1 MDYFSRCID
10 AAGIIRYSTGE
21 RHIAAF
27 AGIQKEG
34 PVDLLQLLT
43 LLVIAGICG
52 AIAQWIV
59 GFSPG
64 SMLVSIIVGVIGAY
78 LGTVIANLLHI
89 PDIVP
94 SFVIGTL
101 PFNILW
107 AVLGSILL
115 LLMLRALRDSGRT
128 RLFSRR

>member
-1 MDYFSRCID
+1 
-10 AAGIIRYSTGE
+10 
-21 RHIAAF
+21 
-27 AGIQKEG
+27 
-34 PVDLLQLLT
+34 VDLLQIST

-78 LGTVIANLLHI
+78 LGTVIARLLYI
-89 PDIVP
+89 PDIIP
-94 SFVIGTL
+94 SFAIGNL

-107 AVLGSILL
+107 ATLGSIVL
-115 LLMLRALRDSGRT
+115 LLMLKALRDSGRT

>member
-1 MDYFSRCID
+1 M
-10 AAGIIRYSTGE
+10 
-21 RHIAAF
+21 
-27 AGIQKEG
+27 
-34 PVDLLQLLT
+34 DLLQLLT

-78 LGTVIANLLHI
+78 LGTVVANLLHI
-89 PDIVP
+89 PDLIP
-94 SFVIGTL
+94 SFAIGNL

-128 RLFSRR
+128 RFFPRR

>member
-1 MDYFSRCID
+1 M
-10 AAGIIRYSTGE
+10 
-21 RHIAAF
+21 
-27 AGIQKEG
+27 
-34 PVDLLQLLT
+34 DLLQLST

-94 SFVIGTL
+94 SFMIGNV

-107 AVLGSILL
+107 AMLGSILL